1 MSDVLQVVSRSEIG
15 TRASRKARRA
25 GLVPAVLY
33 GHGEECVNLSARR
46 EDLEMVVRHSSRTVE
61 LQGAVSTSALIREL
75 QWDTYGLEPVHV
87 DFLRVDASE
96 KIRVKVPVELRGEC
110 PGLKAGGV
118 LKHIVHEVEIECT
131 AATLPEKIFG
141 HVGHL
146 DLGGAIKLHD
156 LEIPAGVEL
165 VTHGDDLVASCT
177 LPGQKLEEQAAAG
190 PSEPELIGRKA
201 DEPESEA
208 DES

>member
-1 MSDVLQVVSRSEIG
+1 MSDVLQVVSRADTG

-25 GLVPAVLY
+25 GMVPAVLY
-33 GHGEECVNLSARR
+33 GHGEECVNLAARR

-96 KIRVKVPVELRGEC
+96 RIRVKVPVELRGEC

-118 LKHIVHEVEIECT
+118 IKHIVHEVEIECT
-131 AATLPEKIFG
+131 AASLPEKIFG

-201 DEPESEA
+201 DELDSEA